1 MCEANAKAGT
11 WNSLEPSLSPFILE
25 SLTTMGFSE
34 MTPVQASTIP
44 LFMKNKDVVVEAVTG
59 SGKTLAFVIPI
70 IEKLV
75 CRGKQL
81 KINEIGALVVTPTR
95 ELAQQIYEVF
105 SIFLHDPNMPLL
117 KHLLITGGNNSVHED
132 IKHFKDL
139 GPDILIGTPGRLHEL
154 IVGRGNDKSLVNT
167 KALEILVLDE
177 ADRLLD
183 MGFSQ
188 KLNNIIAHLPKQRR
202 TGLFS
207 ATMTDG
213 LTEVVR
219 AGLRNPVKVVVKVE
233 NIISKNEQRTPA
245 SLHIGYIICEPNQKL
260 SQLLRIISRETIAKK
275 YIVYFATCA
284 CVDYFYKILSKLPQ
298 LNGTSIYSLHGQMVT
313 KRRTATYQAFVN
325 LPSASAALLL
335 CTDVAARGLD
345 VPDIDCVIQMDPPQD
360 PKAFAHRC
368 GRTARAGKEGKAY
381 LLLGSGCEEVY
392 VNFLKIRKIPL
403 RLQQYL
409 LPDGTEFTTTKSSSF
424 SSFADNNDSLIP
436 IVDNENDILL
446 NQIRNIVLTD
456 RDLYDKGIKAFVSY
470 IRFYSK
476 HEASYIFRSKDLDLG
491 KVAKGFCLLRLP
503 KMPELKATKINF
515 EEVLVDMD
523 QYKYADKEREKKRL
537 SKLAEEKERKK
548 NNNLVELRKLRK
560 VPKGPWSEKL
570 AAKERKK
577 ERKSK
582 NEKKKELIKKRKL
595 EEIIIDSP
603 STNKIKD
610 NNNNMED
617 LNDSSIIEDEWE
629 ELQKEK
635 KLKKKLKLGKINQG
649 KFDQEMK
656 LITENEITM
665 EDNDL

>member
-11 WNSLEPSLSPFILE
+11 WNSLEPSLSPFVLE
-25 SLTTMGFSE
+25 SLATMGFSE

-75 CRGKQL
+75 CREKQL
-81 KINEIGALVVTPTR
+81 KKNEIGALVLTPTR
-95 ELAQQIYEVF
+95 ELAQQIYDVF
-105 SIFLHDPNMPLL
+105 TIFLHDSNVTLL
-117 KHLLITGGNNSVHED
+117 KHLLITGGNTSVHED
-132 IKHFKDL
+132 IKQFKEL

-245 SLHIGYIICEPNQKL
+245 SLHIGCIICEPNQKL
-260 SQLLRIISRETIAKK
+260 SQLLRIISREKIAKK

-325 LPSASAALLL
+325 LSPKSAALLL

-392 VNFLKIRKIPL
+392 VDFLKIRKIPL

-424 SSFADNNDSLIP
+424 SSSSFADNDDDSLIP

-515 EEVLVDMD
+515 EEISVDMD
-523 QYKYADKEREKKRL
+523 RYKYADKEREKKRL
-537 SKLAEEKERKK
+537 LKLVEEKERK
-548 NNNLVELRKLRK
+548 NNNNFVELRKIRK
-560 VPKGPWSEKL
+560 VPK
-570 AAKERKK
+570 
-577 ERKSK
+577 
-582 NEKKKELIKKRKL
+582 
-595 EEIIIDSP
+595 EIII
-603 STNKIKD
+603 
-610 NNNNMED
+610 
-617 LNDSSIIEDEWE
+617 DEWE

-656 LITENEITM
+656 LITENEVIM